1 MPAIWRIIAEPR
13 LIVQTLAE
21 LVCPLPKVETRS
33 IFEALGKFLPALRC
47 LSGRSVRAVLSLQI
61 SDRLVEFA
69 LALCKSEFVIF
80 TVLNLYLHRGEKS
93 APRFMA

>member
-13 LIVQTLAE
+13 LIMQTLAE
-21 LVCPLPKVETRS
+21 LACPLPKVETRS
-33 IFEALGKFLPALRC
+33 IFEALGKFLLALRC
-47 LSGRSVRAVLSLQI
+47 LSRRSVRAVLSLQI

-80 TVLNLYLHRGEKS
+80 TVLDLTRSELLRHAGSN
-93 APRFMA
+93 P